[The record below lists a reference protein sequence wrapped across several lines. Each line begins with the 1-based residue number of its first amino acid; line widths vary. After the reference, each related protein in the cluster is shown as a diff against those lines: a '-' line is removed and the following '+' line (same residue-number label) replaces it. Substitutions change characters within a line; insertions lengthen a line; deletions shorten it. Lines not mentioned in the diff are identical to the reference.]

1 MAESL
6 YEKTMQRAFR
16 LLSYKPRTVGEMRG
30 RLLEKE
36 WADADIVEQVIERLR
51 ELNYLNDET
60 YASNFASS
68 RLTMKPLGPARLRR
82 DLQLRKLPQE
92 TVEATLTEAYIE
104 RPEEELI
111 ESALT
116 KRIRLK
122 GLPSDRAGRGKLL
135 AWLMRRGF
143 SYDLAMR
150 KLREIS
156 GRNPDSPDS
165 ASESDDD
172 QHFDSDR

>member
-6 YEKTMQRAFR
+6 YEKIMQRAFR
-16 LLSYKPRTVGEMRG
+16 LLSYKPRTIVEMRG

-36 WADADIVEQVIERLR
+36 WADAETVELVINRLQ

-68 RLTMKPLGPARLRR
+68 RLSMKPLGPARLRR
-82 DLQLRKLPQE
+82 DLQLRKLPPE
-92 TVEATLTEAYIE
+92 TVEATLTEAYAE
-104 RPEEELI
+104 RPEEDLI
-111 ESALT
+111 ASALA

-122 GLPSDRAGRGKLL
+122 GFPTDRAGRGKLI

-156 GRNPDSPDS
+156 GRNQDAADQDLGP
-165 ASESDDD
+165 DDD
-172 QHFDSDR
+172 QPFDSAQ